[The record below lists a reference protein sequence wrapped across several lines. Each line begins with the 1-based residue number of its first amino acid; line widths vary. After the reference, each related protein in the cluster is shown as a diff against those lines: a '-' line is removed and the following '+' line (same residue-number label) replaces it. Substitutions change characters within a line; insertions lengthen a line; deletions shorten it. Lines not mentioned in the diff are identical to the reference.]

1 MDTTQA
7 MWFGV
12 LFAATL
18 AWFGLASRLFG
29 LLKESHPEI
38 YESLG
43 SPSLFLNNSISNN
56 WSSLKFL
63 ATGSYRNLDDDRVTR
78 LCQFMRLFLI
88 AYAAWFIG
96 PIVWMLVAR

>member
-18 AWFGLASRLFG
+18 AWFGLASRLFW
-29 LLKESHPEI
+29 LLKEGHNEI

-43 SPSLFLNNSISNN
+43 SPSLFANNSINNN
-56 WSSLKFL
+56 WLSLKFL
-63 ATGSYRNLDDDRVTR
+63 ATGSYRSLDDDRVTR
-78 LCQFMRLFLI
+78 LCHFMRLFLI
-88 AYAAWFIG
+88 AYAAWFIC
-96 PIVWMLVAR
+96 PIVWMFVA